1 VQGAQ
6 IWRDQF
12 GLQNVYVLADPNF
25 SMVPGSSVGTP
36 QQTLVDPRTMK
47 VMHLQEGY
55 APGSPVE
62 VALINLARANR
73 DSRLAQ

>member
-1 VQGAQ
+1 
-6 IWRDQF
+6 
-12 GLQNVYVLADPNF
+12 LQNVYVLADPMF
-25 SMVPGSSVGTP
+25 SMVPGTSVGTP

-73 DSRLAQ
+73 DASP